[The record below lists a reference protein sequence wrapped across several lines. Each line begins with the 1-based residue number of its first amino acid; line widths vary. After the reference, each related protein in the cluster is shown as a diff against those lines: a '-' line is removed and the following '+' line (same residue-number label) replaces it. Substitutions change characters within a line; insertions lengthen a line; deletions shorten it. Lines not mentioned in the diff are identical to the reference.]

1 MRNQKG
7 TSEIIMN
14 NIEFER
20 EVAELIGRRTEGEYW
35 DFKQQWYLNNT
46 DLLHDI
52 ICMANSPVNRD
63 CYIIIGIEDNLYKYR
78 NKKTIT
84 GKAEKARDCLG
95 IKMIER

>member
-35 DFKQQWYLNNT
+35 GLQTAMVFK
-46 DLLHDI
+46 
-52 ICMANSPVNRD
+52 
-63 CYIIIGIEDNLYKYR
+63 
-78 NKKTIT
+78 
-84 GKAEKARDCLG
+84 
-95 IKMIER
+95 